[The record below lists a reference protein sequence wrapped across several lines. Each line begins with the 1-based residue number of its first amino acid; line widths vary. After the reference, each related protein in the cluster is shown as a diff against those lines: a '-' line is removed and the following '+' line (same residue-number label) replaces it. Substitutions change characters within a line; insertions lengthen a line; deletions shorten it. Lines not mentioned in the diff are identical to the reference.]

1 MEKIHKI
8 FLIALSL
15 LASVFLILSS
25 CNKMDDIQQKY
36 AAREEQVYL
45 GMVDS
50 IQSFPGFNRVKLV
63 WYMSSDP
70 RIDRTIIYWN
80 LRHDSIVKE
89 FAHTGSGVQ
98 KDSITIN
105 NLPQGTTLFEFR
117 NVNNEGETSLYSS
130 ASLTVWGS
138 EFAAG
143 LHGREFIAFHFNYRQ
158 SLYNLTLSPTVLGD
172 GVVYSQI
179 IYTNTHSE
187 EKTVRIERDTANVV
201 LVDFPDGGEF
211 RFRTVFF
218 LNQGIDTIYSGYTI
232 FKAPKAVFERGTKI
246 SFVGNIAS
254 KYFDQNG
261 ENLY

>member
-63 WYMSSDP
+63 WYISSDP

-89 FAHTGSGVQ
+89 FAHTVPGVQ
-98 KDSITIN
+98 KDSITID
-105 NLPQGTTLFEFR
+105 NLPEGSSLFEFR

-130 ASLTVWGS
+130 APVTVWGS
-138 EFAAG
+138 IFVAG
-143 LHGREFIAFHFNYRQ
+143 LHSRNFTAFDFNYSQ
-158 SLYNLTLSPTVLGD
+158 LLYNLTLFPTALGD

-179 IYTNTHSE
+179 LYTN
-187 EKTVRIERDTANVV
+187 K
-201 LVDFPDGGEF
+201 
-211 RFRTVFF
+211 
-218 LNQGIDTIYSGYTI
+218 
-232 FKAPKAVFERGTKI
+232 
-246 SFVGNIAS
+246 
-254 KYFDQNG
+254 
-261 ENLY
+261 